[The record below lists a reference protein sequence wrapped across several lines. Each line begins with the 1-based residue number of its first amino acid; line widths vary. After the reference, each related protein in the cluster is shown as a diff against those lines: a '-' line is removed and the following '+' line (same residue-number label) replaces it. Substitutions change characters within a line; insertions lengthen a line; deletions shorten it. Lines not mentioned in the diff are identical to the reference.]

1 MREKQKSC
9 FKNYVLLVGK
19 DFFLILIFFIFYL
32 FFFLHKHYYIGAKL
46 ILAILML
53 ISRKPVQRG
62 GIGEKCVFFVLLR
75 TGHRKRVRL
84 PNVGSCCVSLHVAF
98 RWCYTELFA
107 TTILLRHCFEWF
119 QHCSNIAT
127 LCCAKNRGCESSR
140 VTSPSSNDD
149 VGGNENGRKAIALNW
164 QHNNV
169 AHAAGFFWK
178 FLCHHCRTSTWNFLM
193 SPFMKDVKTKQ
204 L

>member
-1 MREKQKSC
+1 MR
-9 FKNYVLLVGK
+9 G
-19 DFFLILIFFIFYL
+19 FF
-32 FFFLHKHYYIGAKL
+32 A
-46 ILAILML
+46 
-53 ISRKPVQRG
+53 
-62 GIGEKCVFFVLLR
+62 LLR

-169 AHAAGFFWK
+169 ARAAGFFENFFAITAELPRETSWCHLLWK
-178 FLCHHCRTSTWNFLM
+178 MWKQNNYNFLFLC
-193 SPFMKDVKTKQ
+193 VKLDTV